1 MDARGLASLPLVEGT
16 TRASMDVLAEWT
28 MEADKVIVY

>member
-16 TRASMDVLAEWT
+16 VRGSMDLLAEWT
-28 MEADKVIVY
+28 LAADKVLIY

>member
-1 MDARGLASLPLVEGT
+1 MDARGLASLPLVEGALRGT
-16 TRASMDVLAEWT
+16 MDLLAQWT